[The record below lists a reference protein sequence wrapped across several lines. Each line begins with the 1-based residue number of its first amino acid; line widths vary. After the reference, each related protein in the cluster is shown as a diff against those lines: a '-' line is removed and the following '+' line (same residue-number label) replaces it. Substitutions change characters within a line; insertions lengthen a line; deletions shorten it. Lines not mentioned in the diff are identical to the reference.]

1 MEQHIPGKPI
11 SAQLVDGPHCW
22 VAAGQFG
29 SGVFVLVAMVVVA
42 PVFTEEVDVVVV
54 VVSLAA
60 NGDKVGSL
68 IGEVVGD
75 RVAAGEDVPQPFATL
90 ISTSAQFLREY

>member
-1 MEQHIPGKPI
+1 M

-42 PVFTEEVDVVVV
+42 TVFTEEVEVV

-68 IGEVVGD
+68 IVEVVGD

>member
-1 MEQHIPGKPI
+1 M
-11 SAQLVDGPHCW
+11 
-22 VAAGQFG
+22 AAGQFG

-42 PVFTEEVDVVVV
+42 TVFTEEVEVV

>member
-1 MEQHIPGKPI
+1 MEQHIPGKPM

-42 PVFTEEVDVVVV
+42 TVFTEEVDVV

-75 RVAAGEDVPQPFATL
+75 RVAAGEDVPQPFETL

>member
-1 MEQHIPGKPI
+1 
-11 SAQLVDGPHCW
+11 
-22 VAAGQFG
+22 
-29 SGVFVLVAMVVVA
+29 VLVAMVVVVVVA
-42 PVFTEEVDVVVV
+42 PVFTEEVEVVV

-90 ISTSAQFLREY
+90 ISTSAQFQNCSGTPRPSGGITSQTGRSPG

>member
-1 MEQHIPGKPI
+1 M

-42 PVFTEEVDVVVV
+42 TVFTEEVEVV